1 MGLLKKSF
9 LFGIYD
15 NRRIKGVRF
24 DDDYIRYYYNKDYQV
39 LLETDD
45 EDAELR
51 TFVYGRGLDEVLV
64 NKKGIRH

>member
-15 NRRIKGVRF
+15 NRRIKGVRL
-24 DDDYIRYYYNKDYQV
+24 DDDYVRYYYNKDYQV

>member
-1 MGLLKKSF
+1 LKKSF

-15 NRRIKGVRF
+15 NRRIKGVRL
-24 DDDYIRYYYNKDYQV
+24 DDDYVRYYYNKDYQV